1 MNYNNYFFLFYLK
14 ITNFVTINQI
24 LIDMKRINIFLVLL
38 TLIVACKGQNK
49 EQVAE
54 EKEEIV
60 MNYASFGTEI
70 DENNALSS
78 EEMTKKYQ
86 NLAVTDTLN
95 TKFSATVAEVCK
107 SKGCWMKLKMDDG
120 SEAMVKFKDYGFFM
134 PKDIA
139 GKEVI
144 VNGKAF
150 IEAMSVDEQ
159 RHYAEDGGESAEAIA
174 AITEPKK
181 TLSFEA
187 DGVLIK
193 Q

>member
-1 MNYNNYFFLFYLK
+1 
-14 ITNFVTINQI
+14 
-24 LIDMKRINIFLVLL
+24 MKRINILCLLFVL
-38 TLIVACKGQNK
+38 IMACKEQNK
-49 EQVAE
+49 EQVVE
-54 EKEEIV
+54 EKNEIA
-60 MNYASFGTEI
+60 MNYASFGAEI
-70 DENNALSS
+70 DANNTLTSS
-78 EEMTKKYQ
+78 EMTEKFQ

-95 TKFSATVAEVCK
+95 TKFSAEVIEVCK
-107 SKGCWMKLKMDDG
+107 SKGCWMRLKLDDG

-150 IEAMSVDEQ
+150 VEGMSVDEQ

-174 AITEPKK
+174 AITSPKK

-187 DGVLIK
+187 DGVLLK
-193 Q
+193 E

>member
-1 MNYNNYFFLFYLK
+1 
-14 ITNFVTINQI
+14 
-24 LIDMKRINIFLVLL
+24 MKRIHILWVFFA
-38 TLIVACKGQNK
+38 LIAGCKGQNK
-49 EQVAE
+49 EQEAVQ
-54 EKEEIV
+54 KEEIA
-60 MNYASFGTEI
+60 MNYASFGAEI
-70 DENNALSS
+70 DANNALSNL
-78 EEMTKKYQ
+78 EMTKKFQ
-86 NLAVTDTLN
+86 NLPITDTLN
-95 TKFSATVAEVCK
+95 TKFSASVIEVCK

-120 SEAMVKFKDYGFFM
+120 TEAMVKFKDYGFFM

-181 TLSFEA
+181 TLRFEA
-187 DGVLIK
+187 DGVLLK
-193 Q
+193 E